1 MDLTRYLAEKKRIV
15 EEALDKYLPPASR
28 RPTTLHQAM
37 RYSVFTGGKRIRP
50 ILTLASAEAVGGSP
64 EVALPVACAIELI
77 HTYSLIHDDLPA
89 MDDDD
94 LRRGE
99 PATHKAFGEAIAI
112 LAGDALLTEA
122 FRLIATEKPR
132 VKIKAETLLKIIGD
146 IAAACGSSGMVGGQV
161 VDIEST
167 GLRLRPSKL
176 EYLHLHKTADLIRVS
191 VTSGGRLGGGT
202 SGQLSALNTYG
213 KAVGLAFQI
222 TDDIQ
227 DFDSQQD
234 IGTTAKERKATYP
247 TILGLD
253 ESKRKATEL
262 IDQAAS
268 SLQGFDKKADPLREI
283 ARYIGTRKQ

>member
-37 RYSVFTGGKRIRP
+37 RYGVFTGGKRIRP
-50 ILTLASAEAVGGSP
+50 ILALASAEAVGGSP
-64 EVALPVACAIELI
+64 EVALPIACAIEFI

-94 LRRGE
+94 LRRGK

-112 LAGDALLTEA
+112 LVGDALLTEA

-227 DFDSQQD
+227 DFDTQQD

>member
-64 EVALPVACAIELI
+64 EVVLPVACAIELI

-227 DFDSQQD
+227 DFDTQQD

-268 SLQGFDKKADPLREI
+268 SLQGFDEKADPLREI